1 MAPNE
6 NMESGTE
13 VRPECMDLLEREY
26 DDNGVAKNNIAGV
39 KVVKAGQY
47 NAGKKERTPMGG
59 SRRAISKQVCT
70 PRLSKI
76 M

>member
-26 DDNGVAKNNIAGV
+26 DDDGVAKNNIAGV

-47 NAGKKERTPMGG
+47 NAGRKERTPVDDSG
-59 SRRAISKQVCT
+59 RTIAKQVCG
-70 PRLSKI
+70 LK
-76 M
+76 

>member
-26 DDNGVAKNNIAGV
+26 NDDGVAKNIAGV
-39 KVVKAGQY
+39 KVVKAGHY
-47 NAGKKERTPMGG
+47 NAGRKERTPVDG
-59 SRRAISKQVCT
+59 SKRAIGKQVCGL
-70 PRLSKI
+70 R
-76 M
+76 